1 MVDWSYVIWTASM
14 IPVMAAAAY
23 LGVYV
28 SSRSGLA
35 FWFWAIMLGLP
46 TVYTFAVFGM
56 LGHFD

>member
-1 MVDWSYVIWTASM
+1 MVDWSYVVWTASM

-23 LGVYV
+23 LGVFV
-28 SSRSGLA
+28 GNRSSSA